1 MNTDV
6 KNLFNEI
13 GIPFEELNNL
23 NGLYISREIF
33 LNDSKYNDVK
43 EKIPTLKKY
52 FSSSL
57 MTSLQKNAVKK
68 QKWPLL
74 NLTRQILKSMYFK
87 MTPIRLSNGYTPQG
101 KKLYRR
107 MFLIEKINLIEHH
120 DNNIKIINNSESSEE
135 EILAD

>member
-1 MNTDV
+1 MDTKI

-13 GIPFEELNNL
+13 GLPFEEIENL
-23 NGLYISREIF
+23 NGLCVSRDIFISET
-33 LNDSKYNDVK
+33 KYNIIK
-43 EKIPTLKKY
+43 EKIPSLKHY
-52 FSSSL
+52 FSSSF
-57 MTSLQKNAVKK
+57 MTSLQKNAIKK

-107 MFLIEKINLIEHH
+107 MFLIEKLNSIEHD
-120 DNNIKIINNSESSEE
+120 DNNIKNVNNPESFEE
-135 EILAD
+135 VLAD